1 MVYWAQ
7 GVISFL
13 ISYFLRLTKFSF
25 KIMQN
30 KIEFV
35 DYQITQLL
43 GVRRENF
50 NGNW

>member
-25 KIMQN
+25 KIMQK

-35 DYQITQLL
+35 DYWECDGKISMET
-43 GVRRENF
+43 GKKNS
-50 NGNW
+50 